1 MRNTLRMD
9 SATDRRVLEGP
20 QMEVQLTVS
29 GADTVDQVASLFSW
43 LTDEPGLRGR
53 VRIVEPV
60 RAEDDLGALSDTL
73 MVLLGS
79 GGVGAALA
87 SALRA
92 WLQRRS
98 VDVTITLK
106 SKEKSIQVRADRA
119 KDAES
124 TLRQLRQFLD
134 EADGE

>member
-1 MRNTLRMD
+1 
-9 SATDRRVLEGP
+9 
-20 QMEVQLTVS
+20 MEVQLTVS